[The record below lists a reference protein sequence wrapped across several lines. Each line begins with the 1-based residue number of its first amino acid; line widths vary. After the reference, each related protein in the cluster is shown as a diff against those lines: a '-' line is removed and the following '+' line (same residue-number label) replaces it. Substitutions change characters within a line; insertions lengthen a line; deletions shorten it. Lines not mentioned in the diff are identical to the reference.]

1 MTYIKSEDKKEENRM
16 AIETGSGKAWFNEAR
31 TKRYFIERSWGSGDK
46 ILGSILMNPSR
57 ADAIKNDATIELLI
71 DYSRNNKYDG
81 ICVVNIIP
89 IIEPNSTKLSDIQ
102 VVSEAV
108 KDDEQKEAFIYM
120 LGKCDDVYVGW
131 GGKGNK
137 YFHYLFEGN
146 NSEEIKEL
154 KAVFKKSKFFATYL
168 SAKGYPFH
176 PKQRNKNTLKNN
188 SDLIDVTTQI
198 KHMIP

>member
-1 MTYIKSEDKKEENRM
+1 MG
-16 AIETGSGKAWFNEAR
+16 IETGTGKAWFNESR
-31 TKRYFIERSWGSGDK
+31 TKRYFIERNWKSGDK

-71 DYSRNNKYDG
+71 DYAINNHYDG
-81 ICVVNIIP
+81 MCVVNIIP
-89 IIEPNSTKLSDIQ
+89 IIEPDSTKLSDVQ
-102 VVSEAV
+102 VVFEAV
-108 KDDEQKEAFIYM
+108 KDDEQKEAFMYM
-120 LGKCDDVYVGW
+120 LNKCEDVYVGW

-154 KAVFKKSKFFATYL
+154 KAVFNKSKFFATYL
-168 SAKGYPFH
+168 SSKGYPFH

-188 SDLIDVTTQI
+188 SELIDVTTQI
-198 KHMIP
+198 KQMIT